1 MGKNPTE
8 VEIMHVV
15 KEVVLNINELNDEHD
30 YFIETMER
38 EDLYEFIDT
47 AKTNSWL
54 RIRGRYNRRMARM
67 VKVAPLIIRGATFF
81 IYQLNE

>member
-1 MGKNPTE
+1 
-8 VEIMHVV
+8 MHVV

-47 AKTNSWL
+47 AANSWL

-67 VKVAPLIIRGATFF
+67 VKVAPLIIRGATFH
-81 IYQLNE
+81 IPIE